1 MKEFLIANWYYLVL
15 AVVAVAGFIS
25 SLCISLKKNKGA
37 NIFDSVK
44 AALMEN
50 IPLWAIMS
58 EGLTSGTD
66 KKNNVISLGIALAS
80 KLLGRNL
87 TADENSFIAAFI
99 SDNLEKVLSAP
110 QKKLAMTSKE
120 SKYRAK

>member
-1 MKEFLIANWYYLVL
+1 MKEFLLANWYYIVL

-25 SLCISLKKNKGA
+25 ILCISLRKNKGA

-58 EGLTSGTD
+58 EGLSSGVD

-87 TADENSFIAAFI
+87 TADENSFIASFI
-99 SDNLEKVLSAP
+99 SENLEKVLSAP
-110 QKKLAMTSKE
+110 QKKLAMTKE

>member
-1 MKEFLIANWYYLVL
+1 MKEFLLANWYYIVL
-15 AVVAVAGFIS
+15 AVVAVAGFVS
-25 SLCISLKKNKGA
+25 SLCISLRKNKGA

-58 EGLTSGTD
+58 EGLSSGVD

-87 TADENSFIAAFI
+87 TADENSFIASFI
-99 SDNLEKVLSAP
+99 SENLEKVLSAP
-110 QKKLAMTSKE
+110 QKKLAMTKE

>member
-66 KKNNVISLGIALAS
+66 KKNNVISLGIKLVENALPLFKEDANIANIGN
-80 KLLGRNL
+80 KTIATNIHKTILPIQAFLL
-87 TADENSFIAAFI
+87 S
-99 SDNLEKVLSAP
+99 
-110 QKKLAMTSKE
+110 LAEIFS
-120 SKYRAK
+120 SYL

>member
-15 AVVAVAGFIS
+15 AVVAVAGFVS
-25 SLCISLKKNKGA
+25 SLCISLRKNKGA

-99 SDNLEKVLSAP
+99 SENLEKVLSAP